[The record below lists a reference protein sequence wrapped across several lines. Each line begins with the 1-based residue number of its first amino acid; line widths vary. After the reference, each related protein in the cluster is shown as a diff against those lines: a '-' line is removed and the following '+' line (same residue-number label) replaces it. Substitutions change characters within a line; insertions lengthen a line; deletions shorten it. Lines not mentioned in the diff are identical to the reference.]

1 MYLNY
6 EVRIPDVPGKI
17 NQVKKGKAIYV
28 RYVVGRTYHPEKKY
42 NVPDQRIIGKRSEN
56 DPEKMVPNE
65 NYVKYFGGLE
75 QPEERSE
82 TCRSSCVRIGAFL
95 VIRKIL
101 EDYRLP
107 AVIEKYF
114 GTRDGGLVADLV
126 SYSIIS
132 ENNAAQY
139 YPAYAYNHPLF
150 TEKMHIYS
158 DTKVSDFLVSVTD
171 DQRIGL
177 VNEWNEARD
186 HREKIYISYDS
197 TNKNCQAG
205 DIEFV
210 EYGHPKDDKGLP
222 VFNYSIA
229 YDTANKEP
237 LFYEQYP
244 GSIVDI
250 SQLQFML
257 EKAKGY
263 GYKKVGFIL
272 DRGYFGKENIQYMDQ
287 CGYDFVIMIKGMG
300 AFVKGLILGKR
311 GSFEN
316 IREYSIRKYKV
327 SGTTVKRSLY
337 AGDGKER
344 YFHIYYSD
352 QKASA
357 EHEQIEAKI
366 DRMAKYLDKVKGK
379 KVTIGDG
386 FKQYFYLETYEKDG
400 TFLYARE
407 KTDAVQQEINLCGYF
422 VIITSKKM
430 TAGEA
435 LELYKSRDASEK
447 LFRGD
452 KSYLGNKSLRVQSD
466 EAAGAKIL
474 IEFIALIVRCRIY
487 TLLKDEMDKLKKSP
501 NYMTVPAA
509 IRELEKIEMVR
520 QTDGVYRMDHAV
532 TATQKAILRA
542 FDIDAEYVRREAGK
556 LSKILAEHEGKE
568 KERGSIWQDQG
579 KIFR

>member
-101 EDYRLP
+101 EDCRLP

-229 YDTANKEP
+229 YGTANKEP

-487 TLLKDEMDKLKKSP
+487 TLLKDEMDRLKKSP

-568 KERGSIWQDQG
+568 KREG
-579 KIFR
+579 

>member
-158 DTKVSDFLVSVTD
+158 ETKVSDFLVSVTD

-487 TLLKDEMDKLKKSP
+487 TLLKDEMDRLKKSP

-568 KERGSIWQDQG
+568 KREG
-579 KIFR
+579 

>member
-177 VNEWNEARD
+177 ENEWNEARD

-487 TLLKDEMDKLKKSP
+487 TLLKDEMDRLKKSP

-556 LSKILAEHEGKE
+556 LSKILAEHER

>member
-101 EDYRLP
+101 EDCRLP

-177 VNEWNEARD
+177 VDEWNEARG

-229 YDTANKEP
+229 YGTANKEP

-487 TLLKDEMDKLKKSP
+487 TLLKDEMDRLKKSP

-542 FDIDAEYVRREAGK
+542 FDIDAEYVQREAGK

-568 KERGSIWQDQG
+568 KREG
-579 KIFR
+579 

>member
-171 DQRIGL
+171 EQRIGL
-177 VNEWNEARD
+177 VDEWNEARG

-487 TLLKDEMDKLKKSP
+487 TLLKDEMDRLKKSP

-568 KERGSIWQDQG
+568 KREG
-579 KIFR
+579 

>member
-6 EVRIPDVPGKI
+6 EVRIPNVPGKI

-42 NVPDQRIIGKRSEN
+42 NVPDQRIIGKRSEK
-56 DPEKMVPNE
+56 DPEKMIPNE
-65 NYVKYFGGLE
+65 NYMKYFGSLE

-101 EDYRLP
+101 EDCRLP

-114 GTRDGGLVADLV
+114 GTKDGGLVADLV

-150 TEKMHIYS
+150 TERMHIYS
-158 DTKVSDFLVSVTD
+158 DTRISDFLVSVTD

-177 VNEWNEARD
+177 VNEWNESRD

-263 GYKKVGFIL
+263 GYKRVGFIL
-272 DRGYFGKENIQYMDQ
+272 DRGYFSRENIQYMNQ
-287 CGYDFVIMIKGMG
+287 CGHDFVIMIKGMG
-300 AFVKGLILGKR
+300 AFVKELILAKNVMGCRRNYRGFLISLDSPLWTMTHNDVNLVIKTVDKR
-311 GSFEN
+311 
-316 IREYSIRKYKV
+316 
-327 SGTTVKRSLY
+327 
-337 AGDGKER
+337 
-344 YFHIYYSD
+344 
-352 QKASA
+352 
-357 EHEQIEAKI
+357 
-366 DRMAKYLDKVKGK
+366 K
-379 KVTIGDG
+379 K
-386 FKQYFYLETYEKDG
+386 
-400 TFLYARE
+400 
-407 KTDAVQQEINLCGYF
+407 
-422 VIITSKKM
+422 
-430 TAGEA
+430 
-435 LELYKSRDASEK
+435 
-447 LFRGD
+447 
-452 KSYLGNKSLRVQSD
+452 
-466 EAAGAKIL
+466 
-474 IEFIALIVRCRIY
+474 
-487 TLLKDEMDKLKKSP
+487 
-501 NYMTVPAA
+501 
-509 IRELEKIEMVR
+509 
-520 QTDGVYRMDHAV
+520 
-532 TATQKAILRA
+532 
-542 FDIDAEYVRREAGK
+542 
-556 LSKILAEHEGKE
+556 
-568 KERGSIWQDQG
+568 
-579 KIFR
+579 

>member
-28 RYVVGRTYHPEKKY
+28 RYVVGRTYYPEKKY

-487 TLLKDEMDKLKKSP
+487 TLLKDEMDRLKKSP

-532 TATQKAILRA
+532 TETQKAILRA

-568 KERGSIWQDQG
+568 KREG
-579 KIFR
+579 

>member
-177 VNEWNEARD
+177 VDEWNEARG

-556 LSKILAEHEGKE
+556 LSKILAEHERKE
-568 KERGSIWQDQG
+568 KREG
-579 KIFR
+579 

>member
-171 DQRIGL
+171 DQRIGF

-487 TLLKDEMDKLKKSP
+487 TLLKDEMDRLKKSP

-568 KERGSIWQDQG
+568 KREG
-579 KIFR
+579 

>member
-177 VNEWNEARD
+177 VDEWNEARG

-229 YDTANKEP
+229 YGTANKEP

-487 TLLKDEMDKLKKSP
+487 TLLKDEMDRLKKSP

-556 LSKILAEHEGKE
+556 LSKILAEHER

>member
-95 VIRKIL
+95 AIRKIL

-107 AVIEKYF
+107 AAIEKYF

-366 DRMAKYLDKVKGK
+366 DRMAKYLDKVKGR

-452 KSYLGNKSLRVQSD
+452 KSYLGNESLRVQSD

-487 TLLKDEMDKLKKSP
+487 TLLKDEMDRLKKSP

-568 KERGSIWQDQG
+568 KREG
-579 KIFR
+579 

>member
-263 GYKKVGFIL
+263 GYKRVGFIL

-487 TLLKDEMDKLKKSP
+487 TLLKDEMDRLKKSP

-568 KERGSIWQDQG
+568 KREG
-579 KIFR
+579 

>member
-65 NYVKYFGGLE
+65 NYVKYFGDLE

-487 TLLKDEMDKLKKSP
+487 TLLKDEMDRLKKSP

-568 KERGSIWQDQG
+568 KREG
-579 KIFR
+579 

>member
-56 DPEKMVPNE
+56 DPEKMVSNE

-101 EDYRLP
+101 EDCRLP

-487 TLLKDEMDKLKKSP
+487 TLLKDEMDRLKKSP

-568 KERGSIWQDQG
+568 KREG
-579 KIFR
+579 

>member
-101 EDYRLP
+101 EDCRLP

-114 GTRDGGLVADLV
+114 GTRDGGLVEDLV

-568 KERGSIWQDQG
+568 KREG
-579 KIFR
+579 

>member
-177 VNEWNEARD
+177 VNEWNEARG

-229 YDTANKEP
+229 YGTANKEP

-487 TLLKDEMDKLKKSP
+487 TLLKDEMDRLKKSP

-568 KERGSIWQDQG
+568 KREG
-579 KIFR
+579 

>member
-352 QKASA
+352 PKASA

-487 TLLKDEMDKLKKSP
+487 TLLKDEMDRLKKSP

-568 KERGSIWQDQG
+568 KREG
-579 KIFR
+579 

>member
-82 TCRSSCVRIGAFL
+82 TYRSSCVRIGAFL

-487 TLLKDEMDKLKKSP
+487 TLLKDEMERIEKSP

-520 QTDGVYRMDHAV
+520 QTDGIYRMDHAV

-542 FDIDAEYVRREAGK
+542 FDIDADYVRREAGK
-556 LSKILAEHEGKE
+556 LSEILAKYEERENGEG
-568 KERGSIWQDQG
+568 
-579 KIFR
+579 

>member
-407 KTDAVQQEINLCGYF
+407 KTDAVQQEINLCGYY

-487 TLLKDEMDKLKKSP
+487 TLLKDEMDRLKKSP

-556 LSKILAEHEGKE
+556 LSKILAEHERKE
-568 KERGSIWQDQG
+568 KREG
-579 KIFR
+579 

>member
-177 VNEWNEARD
+177 VDEWNEARD

-229 YDTANKEP
+229 YGTANKEP

-487 TLLKDEMDKLKKSP
+487 TLLKDEMDRLKKSP

-568 KERGSIWQDQG
+568 KREG
-579 KIFR
+579 

>member
-474 IEFIALIVRCRIY
+474 IEFIALIVTCLIY
-487 TLLKDEMDKLKKSP
+487 TLLKDEMDRLKKSP

-568 KERGSIWQDQG
+568 KREG
-579 KIFR
+579 

>member
-487 TLLKDEMDKLKKSP
+487 TLLKDEMDRLKKSP

-532 TATQKAILRA
+532 TATQKAILRS

-568 KERGSIWQDQG
+568 KREG
-579 KIFR
+579 

>member
-386 FKQYFYLETYEKDG
+386 FKQYFYRETYEKDG

-487 TLLKDEMDKLKKSP
+487 TLLKDEMDRLKKSP

-556 LSKILAEHEGKE
+556 LSKILAEHERKE
-568 KERGSIWQDQG
+568 KREG
-579 KIFR
+579 

>member
-6 EVRIPDVPGKI
+6 EVKIPDVPGKI
-17 NQVKKGKAIYV
+17 NQVKKGNATYV
-28 RYVVGRTYHPEKKY
+28 RYVVGRTYHPDKKY

-65 NYVKYFGGLE
+65 NYMKYFGDLG
-75 QPEERSE
+75 QPEERE
-82 TCRSSCVRIGAFL
+82 NARRSSCIRIGVFL

-101 EDYRLP
+101 EDYGLP
-107 AVIEKYF
+107 AMIGKYF
-114 GTRDGGLVADLV
+114 GERDRGLVEDLA

-158 DTKVSDFLVSVTD
+158 DTKVSEFLSSVTD

-177 VNEWNEARD
+177 VNDWNEGRD

-210 EYGHPKDDKGLP
+210 ENGHPKDDKGLP
-222 VFNYSIA
+222 VFNYAVA

-263 GYKKVGFIL
+263 GYRRAGFIL

-300 AFVKGLILGKR
+300 SFVRELILEKR

-316 IREYSIRKYKV
+316 IREYNIRKYKV
-327 SGTTVKRSLY
+327 SGTTVKKMLY
-337 AGDGKER
+337 AGDEKER

-357 EHEQIEAKI
+357 GHEQIEAKI

-379 KVTIGDG
+379 KVIIGEG
-386 FKQYFYLETYEKDG
+386 FKQYFHLEIYEKDG

-407 KTDAVQQEINLCGYF
+407 KADAIQQEINLCGYF

-466 EAAGAKIL
+466 EAAGAKIM

-487 TLLKDEMDKLKKSP
+487 TLLKDEMERLEKSP

-520 QTDGVYRMDHAV
+520 QTDGKYRIDHAV
-532 TATQKAILRA
+532 TATQKAILKA
-542 FDIDAEYVRREAGK
+542 FGIDADYVRRKAAE
-556 LSKILAEHEGKE
+556 LSRELAEQEGKGNRE
-568 KERGSIWQDQG
+568 G
-579 KIFR
+579 

>member
-487 TLLKDEMDKLKKSP
+487 TLLKDEMDRLKKSP

-556 LSKILAEHEGKE
+556 LSKILAEHER

>member
-177 VNEWNEARD
+177 VDEWNEARD

-407 KTDAVQQEINLCGYF
+407 KTDAVQQEINLCGYY

-487 TLLKDEMDKLKKSP
+487 TLLKDEMDRLKKSP

-520 QTDGVYRMDHAV
+520 QTDVVYRMDHAV

-568 KERGSIWQDQG
+568 KREG
-579 KIFR
+579 

>member
-158 DTKVSDFLVSVTD
+158 DTKVSDFLVSATD

-250 SQLQFML
+250 SQPQFML

-452 KSYLGNKSLRVQSD
+452 KSYLGNKGLRVQSD

-487 TLLKDEMDKLKKSP
+487 TLLKDEMDRLKKSP

-556 LSKILAEHEGKE
+556 LSKILAEHER

>member
-186 HREKIYISYDS
+186 KREKIYISYDS

-366 DRMAKYLDKVKGK
+366 DRMAKYLDKMKEK

-487 TLLKDEMDKLKKSP
+487 TLLKDEMDRLKKSP

-556 LSKILAEHEGKE
+556 LSKILAEHERKE
-568 KERGSIWQDQG
+568 KREG
-579 KIFR
+579 

>member
-1 MYLNY
+1 M
-6 EVRIPDVPGKI
+6 
-17 NQVKKGKAIYV
+17 
-28 RYVVGRTYHPEKKY
+28 VGRTYHPEKKY

-556 LSKILAEHEGKE
+556 LSKILAEHERKE
-568 KERGSIWQDQG
+568 KREG
-579 KIFR
+579 

>member
-244 GSIVDI
+244 GSLVDI

-568 KERGSIWQDQG
+568 KREG
-579 KIFR
+579 

>member
-101 EDYRLP
+101 EDCRLP

-177 VNEWNEARD
+177 VDEWNEARG

-229 YDTANKEP
+229 YGTANKEP

-487 TLLKDEMDKLKKSP
+487 TLLKDEMDRLKKSP

-509 IRELEKIEMVR
+509 ILELEKIEMVR

-568 KERGSIWQDQG
+568 KREG
-579 KIFR
+579 